1 MAITAKREIVGTS
14 ARVLMSNSQ
23 SAFGLIKPNGSRRR
37 VFTPAVIK
45 LMRRLASQG
54 GSASEIAAVIG
65 STAASVR
72 VKCCQLQIKLS
83 QRGRPSS
90 MLARGGGEQRLIIYM
105 GQVEY
110 TALNCKAAHMQKSSV
125 ELAARLLEAI
135 AKSDLY
141 EAVLDNAE

>member
-1 MAITAKREIVGTS
+1 MAIAAKREIVGTS
-14 ARVLMSNSQ
+14 AEVAISNSP
-23 SAFGLIKPNGSRRR
+23 SAVGLVKPDGSRRR

-45 LMRRLASQG
+45 LMRGLASQG
-54 GSASEIAAVIG
+54 RSATEIAAVIG

-90 MLARGGGEQRLIIYM
+90 MLGRGEQKLTIYM
-105 GQVEY
+105 GQLEY
-110 TALNCKAAHMQKSSV
+110 TALNRKAAHMQKSSV

-141 EAVLDNAE
+141 DAVLDNAE